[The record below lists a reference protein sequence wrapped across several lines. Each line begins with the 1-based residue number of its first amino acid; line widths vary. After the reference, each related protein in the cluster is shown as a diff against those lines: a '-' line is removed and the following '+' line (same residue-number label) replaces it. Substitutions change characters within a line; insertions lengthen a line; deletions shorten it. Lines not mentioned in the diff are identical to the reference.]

1 MNTSTMRVP
10 RSVTRRPGTR
20 RRSLVAVTGLAL
32 LAAAVLPADV
42 EAQSTA
48 GQADDGQGGWC
59 PVEPEEAGFDDED
72 DVPAAHTESVDCAA
86 FFSIALGYSDATYR
100 PETPVLRGQ
109 MASFV
114 ARTLK
119 AGDVSLPSAG
129 EADRFSDVAAHN
141 PHAEDIG
148 RLRAAGV
155 VLGGPAGLGSN
166 EYGPGLPVRRDQM
179 ASYLVRAAEYAYD
192 EDFASHTQYFPDV
205 PPRNV
210 HFENVNFGVE
220 NDTILGFDAGLFEE
234 DHFDEPFRP
243 RRKTRRDQMAS
254 FVTRLLRFLTAPVE
268 VAVTGHAPEPAALG
282 ETVTVTATVFTQF
295 RGVAGSEG
303 RFPDGAPVTFTTSP
317 EAAATPETGT
327 VRSDDEGRA
336 QFSFVPRQTDTVS
349 VTAST
354 PGPGGAFVR
363 PEGDRDTQT
372 VRVVEPGG

>member
-1 MNTSTMRVP
+1 MKTTTTRLP
-10 RSVTRRPGTR
+10 RPMTR
-20 RRSLVAVTGLAL
+20 RRSLAVVTGSAL
-32 LAAAVLPADV
+32 LAAALSPAGV
-42 EAQSTA
+42 EARSA
-48 GQADDGQGGWC
+48 ADQADGGQGGGC

-72 DVPAAHTESVDCAA
+72 DVPAAHAENVDCAA
-86 FFSIALGYSDATYR
+86 FFAIALGYSDGTYR
-100 PETPVLRGQ
+100 PERPVPRDQ

-119 AGDVSLPSAG
+119 AGEVALPSAG
-129 EADRFSDVAAHN
+129 EADRFSDVAADN
-141 PHAEDIG
+141 PHAEHIG

-155 VLGGPAGLGSN
+155 VLGGPAGLDSD
-166 EYGPGLPVRRDQM
+166 EYGPELPVRRDQM

-192 EDFASHTQYFPDV
+192 AEFASHTQYFPDV

-243 RRKTRRDQMAS
+243 RRETRRDQMAS
-254 FVTRLLRFLTAPVE
+254 FVVRLLRFLTAPVE
-268 VAVTGHAPEPAALG
+268 VAVTGHAPDPAAVG

-303 RFPDGAPVTFTTSP
+303 RFPDGAPVTFTTAP

-327 VRSDDEGRA
+327 VRSDGEGRA
-336 QFSFVPRQTDTVS
+336 QFTFVPRQTDTVS

-363 PEGDRDTQT
+363 SDGHHDTQT